1 MAEPVLRFGLF
12 GGPGGE
18 RAPRAARH
26 PYVDFSEYAALAE
39 ELGFVSVFL
48 TEHHFTGLG
57 QASSPLTLLAHLAGA
72 TSTLRLGTAVT
83 VLPWHNPIIVAEQ
96 AATVDVL
103 SGGRLDLGV
112 GRGFR
117 AAEFDGF
124 GQSMEEAAERHEEAL
139 EVILRAWREPGRW
152 SHRGRFYAYNDVLVE
167 PAPAQ
172 VPHPPIWVGAGSPS
186 SLDDAA
192 ERGFRLLLDQVASF
206 ELTGRRITAYRERR
220 AQLGR
225 PAGAGEIAVTRSLH
239 LVDGPGERAG
249 AIQAR
254 VEAFARMRALTN
266 RGGAPANR
274 MAADYSADMRRAT
287 EEGAIIGDSAECAQ
301 RLEALR
307 AQGADYVLLID
318 ADNSTETLRAFA
330 AEVMPRLAAPQ
341 GAGVR

>member
-1 MAEPVLRFGLF
+1 MRFGLF

-18 RAPRAARH
+18 PAPGVSRH
-26 PYVDFSEYAALAE
+26 PYLDYVDYAALAE

-83 VLPWHNPIIVAEQ
+83 VLPWQVPIIVAEQ

-103 SGGRLDLGV
+103 CGGRLDLGV

-117 AAEFDGF
+117 AAEFEGF

-152 SHRGRFYAYNDVLVE
+152 SHRGRFYTYNDVLVE
-167 PAPAQ
+167 PSPVQ
-172 VPHPPIWVGAGSPS
+172 SPHPPIWVGAGSPS

-206 ELTGRRITAYRERR
+206 ELTGQRIAAYRERR

-239 LVDGPGERAG
+239 LVDGPRARAA
-249 AIQAR
+249 AIEAR

-274 MAADYSADMRRAT
+274 MAAEYSSDMRRAS
-287 EEGAIIGDSAECAQ
+287 EEGAIIGDAAECAQ
-301 RLEALR
+301 RLDALR
-307 AQGADYVLLID
+307 EQGADYVLLID
-318 ADNSTETLRAFA
+318 GANSPETLRAFA
-330 AEVMPRLAAPQ
+330 AEVVPRLRAPAP

>member
-1 MAEPVLRFGLF
+1 MRFGLF

-18 RAPRAARH
+18 LAAGDARH
-26 PYVDFSEYAALAE
+26 PYLDFADYAVLAE

-72 TSTLRLGTAVT
+72 TSVLRLGTAVT
-83 VLPWHNPIIVAEQ
+83 VLPWQVPIIVAEQ

-152 SHRGRFYAYNDVLVE
+152 SHRGRFYEYNDVLVE
-167 PAPAQ
+167 PAPLQ
-172 VPHPPIWVGAGSPS
+172 LPHPPIWVGAGSPS

-192 ERGFRLLLDQVASF
+192 ERGFRLLLDQVGSF
-206 ELTGRRITAYRERR
+206 ELTGQRIAAYRERR

-225 PAGAGEIAVTRSLH
+225 PAGPGEVAVTRSLH
-239 LVDGPGERAG
+239 LVDGPRERAA
-249 AIQAR
+249 AIDAR

-266 RGGAPANR
+266 RGSAPANR
-274 MAADYSADMRRAT
+274 MAAEYSADIRRAT
-287 EEGAIIGDSAECAQ
+287 EEGAIIGDSGECAQ

-318 ADNSTETLRAFA
+318 GENSPDTLRAFA
-330 AEVMPRLAAPQ
+330 AEVAPRLQTAPGAA
-341 GAGVR
+341 VR